1 MLLVPSDVTHLS
13 NTVSNPNR
21 PCLLSS
27 WSQYLVSSGVAY
39 KKKLHCPSTHQCIL
53 NPHSV
58 NRITQAMGLLGQQ
71 GIGKKNADLFWKV
84 SLLGSKYSLKM
95 HVNGS
100 HCYSLA
106 LNSLASPDLLP
117 KVALPGN
124 CGDLKGQCPGEL
136 QSRTL
141 KFLPLS
147 VFGFL
152 VGQLRGFALP
162 QTSPMICFLGTG

>member
-1 MLLVPSDVTHLS
+1 MYLE
-13 NTVSNPNR
+13 
-21 PCLLSS
+21 SS
-27 WSQYLVSSGVAY
+27 LCEQDYTGYGAAGTARDW
-39 KKKLHCPSTHQCIL
+39 
-53 NPHSV
+53 
-58 NRITQAMGLLGQQ
+58 
-71 GIGKKNADLFWKV
+71 KKNADLFWKV

-117 KVALPGN
+117 KVALPGS
-124 CGDLKGQCPGEL
+124 CGDLKGQCPGED
-136 QSRTL
+136 QSRPL

-147 VFGFL
+147 VFGFQ

-162 QTSPMICFLGTG
+162 QTPPMICFLGTG